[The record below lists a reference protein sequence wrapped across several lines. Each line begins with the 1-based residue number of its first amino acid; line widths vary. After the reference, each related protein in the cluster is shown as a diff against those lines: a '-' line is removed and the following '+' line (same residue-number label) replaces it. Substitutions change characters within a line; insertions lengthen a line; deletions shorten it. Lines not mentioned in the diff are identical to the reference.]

1 MDKEKAQYI
10 QNWLQKAENDLKVA
24 EIVLESDEEKKPFD
38 TVCFHCQ
45 QAVEKW
51 LKAYLIYLDV
61 MFPRTHSAA
70 QLIELGLALDQN
82 LKQLEKAELLTVYAV
97 ETRYPEDFYM
107 PNEEEAKEAYCIALQ
122 VKTYIFQKLIS
133 NHFL

>member
-1 MDKEKAQYI
+1 MDKDTIQYI
-10 QNWLQKAENDLKVA
+10 QNWLSKAENDLKVA
-24 EIVLESDEEKKPFD
+24 EIVLESEEEKKPFD

-70 QLIELGLALDQN
+70 QLIELGIVHDPN
-82 LKQLEKAELLTVYAV
+82 LKQLEKAELLTIYAV

-107 PNEEEAKEAYCIALQ
+107 PNEEETRDAYDIALQ
-122 VKTYIFQKLIS
+122 VQKYVLTKIII
-133 NHFL
+133 

>member
-1 MDKEKAQYI
+1 MDKEKIQYI
-10 QNWLQKAENDLKVA
+10 QNWLIKADNDLKVG
-24 EIVLESDEEKKPFD
+24 EIVLESDEEQKPFD

-70 QLIELGLALDQN
+70 QLIEIGSMLDQN
-82 LKQLEKAELLTVYAV
+82 LKQLENAELLTIYAV

-107 PNEEEAKEAYCIALQ
+107 PNEEEAREAFDLALQ
-122 VKTYIFQKLIS
+122 VRKYILSKINF
-133 NHFL
+133 

>member
-1 MDKEKAQYI
+1 MDKDTIQYI
-10 QNWLQKAENDLKVA
+10 QNWLSKAENDLKVA

-38 TVCFHCQ
+38 TICFHCQ

-70 QLIELGLALDQN
+70 QLIELGLVKDHH
-82 LKQLEKAELLTVYAV
+82 LKQLEKAELLTIYAV

-107 PNEEEAKEAYCIALQ
+107 PNEEEARDAYDIALQ
-122 VKTYIFQKLIS
+122 VQKYILTKIII
-133 NHFL
+133 